1 MESVSPY
8 LKNDQRFRESDRV
21 FNKWDR
27 AYEGGGDTGCILTCR
42 DSCTAPLCLSCRA
55 KAVVLKTGEMAIR
68 VRRWRLLALCYAYA
82 SF

>member
-27 AYEGGGDTGCILTCR
+27 AYEGGAIQAVSLHVGIPVPP
-42 DSCTAPLCLSCRA
+42 PLS
-55 KAVVLKTGEMAIR
+55 
-68 VRRWRLLALCYAYA
+68 LL
-82 SF
+82 